1 MQLTRSLLRARRM
14 FGERT
19 CLIQG
24 ERRWTW
30 NAHVERVSRLA
41 GALLALGVKEG
52 DRVSILSHSSDRYIE
67 VAYAILWA
75 GAVLVPLSTRAT
87 EPELADTLADSDAE
101 VLFIGDDFLPVLPAL
116 KAACGQLSHVIH
128 LGEGA
133 CPDGLLDYEGLIAA
147 SPEAPRA
154 ERGGNDLAAIFYT
167 GGTTGRAKGVMLSHA
182 NLYANAVHAL
192 AQYRYD
198 ERTVYLHAGPLY
210 HLAAGSRIFTTTIA
224 AATHVVIPRFS
235 VDEVISA
242 IETHKITMSALVPTM
257 MSMLAEHPRFATAD
271 LSSLDLITYGAS
283 PMPEALIADLLRRLP
298 HVRFGQAYGMTEL
311 SPACSYLEPRHHSLA
326 PEMRH
331 LLRSAGRPAL
341 GVDLRIVDHE
351 DQDVP
356 VGTVGEII
364 VAGPIVMQGY
374 WKLPELTA
382 QALRGG
388 YMHTGDLG
396 YRDADG
402 FLFVVDRLKDMIVTG
417 GENVYSAEVEDAIRK
432 HPAVAMCAV
441 IGVPHPRW
449 GEAVHA
455 VVVPCD
461 GAQVSADEIVA
472 HCRTLIS
479 GYKVPRSVEFRAA
492 MPLSA
497 ANKILKTEL
506 RKPFWEGRT
515 TNGQAR
521 NVG

>member
-1 MQLTRSLLRARRM
+1 MQLTRSLLRAQHT
-14 FGERT
+14 FGGRT
-19 CLIQG
+19 CLIFG
-24 ERRWTW
+24 EKRWTW
-30 NAHVERVSRLA
+30 NEHVERIARLA
-41 GALLALGVKEG
+41 GALGAFGVKAG
-52 DRVSILSHSSDRYIE
+52 DRVAILSHSNHRYIE

-75 GAVLVPLSTRAT
+75 GGVLVPLSTRAT
-87 EPELADTLADSDAE
+87 EPELADTMADSDAA
-101 VLFIGDDFLPVLPAL
+101 VLFLGDGFAHALPAL
-116 KAACGQLSHVIH
+116 RAASPHSIDVIH
-128 LGEGA
+128 MGEEPRA
-133 CPDGLLDYEGLIAA
+133 PGLLDYEELVAE
-147 SPEAPRA
+147 SPAAPRA
-154 ERGGNDLAAIFYT
+154 ERGGGDLAAIFYT

-210 HLAAGSRIFTTTIA
+210 HLAAGSRIFTTAIA
-224 AATHVVIPRFS
+224 GATHVVIPRFS
-235 VDEVISA
+235 VDDVISA
-242 IETHKITMSALVPTM
+242 IETHKVTMTALVPTM

-311 SPACSYLEPRHHSLA
+311 SPACTYLEPRHHSLA

-341 GVDLRIVDHE
+341 GVDVRIVDPQ
-351 DQDVP
+351 DRDVP
-356 VGTVGEII
+356 DGTVGEII
-364 VAGPIVMQGY
+364 VAGPVVMLGY

-396 YRDADG
+396 YRNAEG
-402 FLFVVDRLKDMIVTG
+402 FVFVVDRLKDMIVGG

-441 IGVPHPRW
+441 IGVPHARW

-455 VVVPCD
+455 VVVPCE
-461 GAQVSADEIVA
+461 GAQVTPDEIIA

-506 RKPFWEGRT
+506 RKPFWEGT
-515 TNGQAR
+515 ANHGQTR

>member
-1 MQLTRSLLRARRM
+1 MQLTRSLLRASRIH
-14 FGERT
+14 GERT
-19 CLIQG
+19 CLIYG

-30 NAHVERVSRLA
+30 REHVERISRLA
-41 GALLALGVKEG
+41 GGLAKLGVKPG
-52 DRVSILSHSSDRYIE
+52 DRVAVLSHSSHRFIE
-67 VAYAILWA
+67 IAFATLWA

-87 EPELADTLADSDAE
+87 EPELVDTLKDSDAA
-101 VLFIGDDFLPVLPAL
+101 VLFIGGDFLHLLPAL
-116 KAACGQLSHVIH
+116 RAGSEFLAHVIH
-128 LGEGA
+128 AGDGPA
-133 CPDGLLDYEGLIAA
+133 PDGTDNYETRITSSDEL
-147 SPEAPRA
+147 PRA
-154 ERGGNDLAAIFYT
+154 ERGGSDLAAIFYT

-210 HLAAGSRIFTTTIA
+210 HLAAGSRIFTTAIA
-224 AATHVVIPRFS
+224 GATHVVIPRFT
-235 VDEVISA
+235 VEDVLAA
-242 IETHKITMSALVPTM
+242 IETHKVTMTALVPTM
-257 MSMLAEHPRFATAD
+257 MSMLVEHPKFASAD
-271 LSSLDLITYGAS
+271 LSSLDLLTYGAS
-283 PMPEALIADLLRRLP
+283 PMPEALIVDLLRRLP

-311 SPACSYLEPRHHSLA
+311 SPACTYLEPRHHSLD
-326 PEMRH
+326 PGSRH

-341 GVDLRIVDHE
+341 GVDVRIVDLE
-351 DQDVP
+351 DNDLAA
-356 VGTVGEII
+356 GLVGEIV

-374 WKLPELTA
+374 WKLPELTRE
-382 QALRGG
+382 ALRGG

-396 YRDADG
+396 YMDADG
-402 FLFVVDRLKDMIVTG
+402 FIFVVDRLKDMIVTG
-417 GENVYSAEVEDAIRK
+417 GENVYSVEVEDAIRK

-455 VVVPCD
+455 VVVPCA
-461 GAQVSADEIVA
+461 GAQVTADELLA

-479 GYKVPRSVEFRAA
+479 SYKVPRSVEFRET

-506 RKPFWEGRT
+506 RKPFWEGETRH
-515 TNGQAR
+515 
-521 NVG
+521 VS